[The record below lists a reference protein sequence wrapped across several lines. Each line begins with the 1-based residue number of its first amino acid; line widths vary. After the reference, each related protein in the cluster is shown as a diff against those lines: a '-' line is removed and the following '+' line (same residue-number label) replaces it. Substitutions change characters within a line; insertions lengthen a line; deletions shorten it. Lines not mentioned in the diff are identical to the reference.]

1 MSRGACGWIVCNPV
15 GQHLRLSHAFQLR
28 TADDGVGE
36 AIGAFAVVGAV
47 LTPPERVGEAWCCA
61 PISPGPWGWVAARL
75 RPALIR
81 ANRVPRAAAV
91 MSRAPGGIVN
101 RALGRS
107 LIALS
112 SGVGWRDDQRC
123 RHHRVPARSPVP
135 PPSIGFGWAVAD
147 RDDLPWSKLR
157 GTWRGAV
164 GGCVGSASWGSILQ

>member
-1 MSRGACGWIVCNPV
+1 MGPPDVTS
-15 GQHLRLSHAFQLR
+15 L
-28 TADDGVGE
+28 
-36 AIGAFAVVGAV
+36 
-47 LTPPERVGEAWCCA
+47 PERVGEAACCA

-91 MSRAPGGIVN
+91 MSRALSGAVN

-123 RHHRVPARSPVP
+123 RPIMFLRARQFRRHQSALAGLAPWP
-135 PPSIGFGWAVAD
+135 PRPP
-147 RDDLPWSKLR
+147 RRP
-157 GTWRGAV
+157 
-164 GGCVGSASWGSILQ
+164 